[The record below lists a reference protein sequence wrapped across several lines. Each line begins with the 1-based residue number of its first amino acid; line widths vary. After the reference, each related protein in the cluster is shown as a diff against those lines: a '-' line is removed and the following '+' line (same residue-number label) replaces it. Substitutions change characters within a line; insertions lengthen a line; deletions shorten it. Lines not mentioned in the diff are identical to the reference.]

1 MSDVK
6 LNGIDVLAKAAASS
20 SSSKQI
26 KEAADVKASEPT
38 DQLAKQRQLNEAK
51 NTQAEASHEQVKDA
65 VTKLN
70 DYVQNVERNLQFNLD
85 DESGKTIITVVDRQT
100 DKVIRQIPDDVALKL
115 AQDLQQ
121 NEPLSLFNAKV

>member
-38 DQLAKQRQLNEAK
+38 DQLAKQRQLNEAQNK
-51 NTQAEASHEQVKDA
+51 QAEASQEQVKDA